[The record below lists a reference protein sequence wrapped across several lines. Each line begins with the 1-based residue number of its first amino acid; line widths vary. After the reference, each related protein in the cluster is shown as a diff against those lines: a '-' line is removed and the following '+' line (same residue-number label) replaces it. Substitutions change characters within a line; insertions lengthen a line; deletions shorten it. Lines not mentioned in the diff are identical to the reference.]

1 MKTLHKRSILAVASL
16 FAIGT
21 AVAQTGTTSAS
32 PQGAQA
38 RPQPQ
43 VQKGFTGE
51 HRSGVWSGESFS
63 RLDINKDGMI
73 SREEAM
79 AEPTIRDA
87 WSKLDPRNA
96 GKVSRADFDKYGM
109 SQPASNQPPNFNS
122 AGPVPESKPKS

>member
-1 MKTLHKRSILAVASL
+1 MKTLHKCSILAVASL
-16 FAIGT
+16 FAVGT
-21 AVAQTGTTSAS
+21 AAAQTAS
-32 PQGAQA
+32 
-38 RPQPQ
+38 PQPQ

-63 RLDINKDGMI
+63 RLDTNKDGMI

-87 WSKLDPRNA
+87 WGKLDPKNA

-122 AGPVPESKPKS
+122 AGPAPETKPKS